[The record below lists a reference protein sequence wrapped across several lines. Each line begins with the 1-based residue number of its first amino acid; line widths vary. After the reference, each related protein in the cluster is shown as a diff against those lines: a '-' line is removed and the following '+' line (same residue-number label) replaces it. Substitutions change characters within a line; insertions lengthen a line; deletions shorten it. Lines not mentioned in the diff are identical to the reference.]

1 MAQEHCTVHPVASW
15 RGVYAVLR
23 WFMQGCCG
31 SFSSPGRSDVPFWT
45 RISKWTSLCAAGAF
59 TSRAADY
66 TVSPVV
72 ALAQLS
78 CAVAV
83 FFFLTHTPSS
93 TVRRALSWFRAPEKP
108 TWIYSLT
115 RLLSSSAVLD
125 ICGRVLGKSRGGPC
139 SVWLCHGLGR
149 GPLFFVS
156 RFHNAEALASLLRG
170 FCDSRMPSPV
180 VEGLHATSVRIF

>member
-83 FFFLTHTPSS
+83 FFFFDPHTKQHSPSGFVLIPCSRKTHLNLFIDKTAIVFRSVGHLWACARQKP
-93 TVRRALSWFRAPEKP
+93 RRAMQCLALSWPRKGATVFRIP
-108 TWIYSLT
+108 
-115 RLLSSSAVLD
+115 
-125 ICGRVLGKSRGGPC
+125 
-139 SVWLCHGLGR
+139 
-149 GPLFFVS
+149 VS
-156 RFHNAEALASLLRG
+156 Q
-170 FCDSRMPSPV
+170 C
-180 VEGLHATSVRIF
+180 

>member
-1 MAQEHCTVHPVASW
+1 M
-15 RGVYAVLR
+15 LR

-83 FFFLTHTPSS
+83 FFFFDPHTKQHSFSGFVLIPCSRKTHLNLFIDKTAIVFRSVGHLWACARQKP
-93 TVRRALSWFRAPEKP
+93 RRAMQCLALSWPRKGA
-108 TWIYSLT
+108 T
-115 RLLSSSAVLD
+115 
-125 ICGRVLGKSRGGPC
+125 
-139 SVWLCHGLGR
+139 
-149 GPLFFVS
+149 
-156 RFHNAEALASLLRG
+156 RFHNAEASASLLRG